1 MIGAA
6 FAAPPSASGVP
17 APAPALE
24 AALALELARSAE
36 LQLPD
41 EPPPYFVAY
50 DVLDGDVRSALGE
63 DGGLVTSTLERFRNL
78 RVEVRVGDYALDSSN
93 FRAFGEPDGV
103 VSRRLPVSDDEV
115 ALRREVWLATDV
127 AYKQA
132 VEQMSRKKAARQS
145 NPEPRPPDFSQVPPL
160 KLAATVHPG
169 NALTEAQVRSMAT
182 SLSAAATVPGVENAQ
197 AVVRDWHGWR
207 SVISTEG
214 THATV
219 PTGNVVIRVEA
230 TVRRTDGTRLS
241 DARWWIETNA
251 NQLPAI
257 NAMEAEVTAMAKALL
272 LSADA
277 PEPASYLG
285 PVLFEGIAATEL
297 FSQLLAAEFVGT
309 PAAESAGG
317 EYDYGGPAAAR
328 IGRRLLPDGWTVYDD
343 PTSSTGAAG
352 EYTVDHD
359 GVAPRRVDL
368 VENGVLRDV
377 LLSRIPSLT
386 HAVSTGH
393 GRALGENRRG
403 AMPGFVRVVPK
414 AKVSAARLRKL
425 AIREASK
432 VGLDRVLVV
441 TRIRPPPMTETLDI
455 TFSGEGPPP
464 GLTPPYS
471 ACFLTKDG
479 TCTPARNLRFSGVD
493 RRSLRDI
500 VASGPGAG
508 PVNMLDGAP
517 GPERFSIGSTGGIP
531 TTWDAPSVLIGEVEL
546 EVSGAGEP
554 RVIAW

>member
-1 MIGAA
+1 M
-6 FAAPPSASGVP
+6 AAPPAASGVP

-24 AALALELARSAE
+24 AALSVELARSTE
-36 LQLPD
+36 LRLPN
-41 EPPPYFVAY
+41 EPAPYFVAY

-63 DGGLVTSTLERFRNL
+63 DGGLVTATLERFRNL
-78 RVEVRVGDYALDSSN
+78 RVEVRVGDYTLDSSN

-103 VSRRLPVSDDEV
+103 VSRRLPVADDEI

-145 NPEPRPPDFSQVPPL
+145 NPEPRPPDFTVVPPL
-160 KLAATVHPG
+160 TLTASTHPG
-169 NALTEAQVRSMAT
+169 NALTEPQVNTMAT
-182 SLSAAATVPGVENAQ
+182 SLSAAATLPGVENVQ

-207 SVISTEG
+207 TLLSTEG
-214 THATV
+214 TRARV
-219 PTGNVVIRVEA
+219 ATGNVVIRVEA
-230 TVRRTDGTRLS
+230 TVRRKDGTRLS

-251 NQLPAI
+251 DQLPAI
-257 NAMEAEVTAMAKALL
+257 NAMESEVAAMAKALL
-272 LSADA
+272 FAAES
-277 PEPASYLG
+277 PEPTSYLG
-285 PVLFEGIAATEL
+285 PVLFEGLAATEL

-309 PAAESAGG
+309 PLPEAAGG
-317 EYDYGGPAAAR
+317 EYDYGGPTAAR
-328 IGRRLLPDGWTVYDD
+328 IGRRLLPDGWRVYDD
-343 PTSSTGAAG
+343 PTSRTGAAG
-352 EYTVDHD
+352 EYSVDHD

-377 LLSRIPSLT
+377 LLSRIPSMT
-386 HAVSTGH
+386 KSVSTGH

-403 AMPGFVRVVPK
+403 AMPGFVHVVPK
-414 AKVSAARLRKL
+414 KKVSAGQLRKL
-425 AIREASK
+425 AVREAAK
-432 VGLDRVLVV
+432 IGLDRVLVV
-441 TRIRPPPMTETLDI
+441 TRIRPPPMTETMDI

-464 GLTPPYS
+464 GLTAPYS
-471 ACFLTKDG
+471 ACFLYKTG

-531 TTWDAPSVLIGEVEL
+531 TTWDTPSVLIGEVEL